1 MKEVQDLQEH
11 LWNKMKKTNIIIL
24 VAFLVIISGCQ
35 TKPPVTTTQNNQFNE
50 PVLDQIY
57 SSKGVLQIINTQ
69 DNYVTIDHEEI
80 PGFMDA
86 MVMSFE
92 PQSLSLLQGLEE
104 GDKVEFKIK
113 SNKLKSKVVLFE
125 IKKITVTPPPPP
137 VTGMNVKEIEIEGD
151 DSGIYP
157 STITVNKNDKVK
169 ITFKVKQQGVYYGG
183 LDFTSD
189 YFSTGTIKP
198 GEQKTIEFIADK
210 TFTFISYWPATSVE
224 KARGQIIVN

>member
-1 MKEVQDLQEH
+1 
-11 LWNKMKKTNIIIL
+11 MKKLNIIIL
-24 VAFLVIISGCQ
+24 LAFLVVISGCQ
-35 TKPPVTTTQNNQFNE
+35 QKQPVTTTQNNQITQE

-57 SSKGVLQIINTQ
+57 SSKGVLKIINTQ
-69 DNYVTIDHEEI
+69 DNYVTIDHEAI
-80 PGFMDA
+80 PGFMNDA

-92 PQSLSLLQGLEE
+92 PESLSLLQGLKE

-113 SNKLKSKVVLFE
+113 SDKLKSKVILFE
-125 IKKITVTPPPPP
+125 IKKVVTESPPPLPI
-137 VTGMNVKEIEIEGD
+137 TAMNTKEFNIEGD
-151 DSGIYP
+151 DSNLYP
-157 STITVNKNDKVK
+157 GKITVNKNDKVK